1 MSTPEEHIR
10 NRISFQQ
17 LADTVAALR
26 GENGC
31 PWDKR
36 QTRETLRP
44 YLLEEAYEVLDA
56 IQSNDARALREELGD
71 LLLQV
76 LLHAQLA
83 SEEAT
88 FTIDDVVHD
97 LNEKLIRRHPHV
109 FDGGTAATEQE
120 VSYQWDE
127 MKQREKATDS
137 VHTVLSG
144 VPETMPA
151 LFRAFKLQKRAAKT
165 GFDWSDIADVW
176 KKLDEELDELR
187 QARAQTK
194 NSDTTQRVEE
204 ELGDVLFTVVN
215 LSRFLAINPELAL
228 KQANDRFVARFRHM
242 EQAADTSGRDMRNM
256 SLDALDVLWDKAK
269 QTLANRNK
277 EDS

>member
-1 MSTPEEHIR
+1 MR
-10 NRISFQQ
+10 NQISFQQ

-26 GENGC
+26 GDNGC

-56 IQSNDARALREELGD
+56 IQSNDAQALREELGD

-109 FDGGTAATEQE
+109 FDGGTATTEQE

-127 MKQREKATDS
+127 IKQREKATDS

-176 KKLDEELDELR
+176 KKLDEELEELR
-187 QARAQTK
+187 QARAQMK

-242 EQAADTSGRDMRNM
+242 EQAVDTSGRDMRNM
-256 SLDALDVLWDKAK
+256 SLDDLDVLWDKAK
-269 QTLANRNK
+269 QTLANRSK